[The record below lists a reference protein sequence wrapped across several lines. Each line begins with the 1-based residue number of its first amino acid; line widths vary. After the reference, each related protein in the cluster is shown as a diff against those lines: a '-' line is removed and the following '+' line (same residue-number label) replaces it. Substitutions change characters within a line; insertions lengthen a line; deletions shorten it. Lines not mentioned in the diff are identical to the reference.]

1 MLLAGLLDR
10 VIRVG
15 TLGVIDAAGERR
27 IFQGSRPGP
36 RATIRLHDRA
46 IEWRL
51 LLDGELALG
60 EAWMDGRLTLEEGT
74 LYDLLELLMSNLAE
88 TDGRGWAGLVQRGL
102 NALRTAYDRN
112 PIWRA
117 KRNIAH
123 HYDLSGELYELFL
136 DSEREYTCAYF
147 PRPDADIEEAQ
158 RAKERHIAA
167 KLLLE
172 PGMKVLDMGC
182 GWGALGRYLARTF
195 GVDVTGVT
203 LSKEQVTYANERAA
217 REGLADRCR
226 FLYQDYREV
235 EGRFDRIVSVGM
247 LEHVGRAH
255 YGELFAKI
263 QQLLVPDGVVLVH
276 SMGHM
281 AGPGYPN
288 PWIRKYIFPGGYIP
302 ALSEVLPA
310 LERSGLWLTDC
321 EILRLHYAETLRCWR
336 EKFERN
342 RARIRAIYDERFCR
356 MWEFYL
362 IASELS
368 FRVADLMIFHLQIA
382 KDRKAVPLLRDYMV
396 DRERELLAAERAPQ
410 LRAAE

>member
-1 MLLAGLLDR
+1 MVLAGLLER
-10 VIRVG
+10 LIRVG
-15 TLGVIDAAGERR
+15 RLGVIDAAGRR
-27 IFQGSRPGP
+27 RLFEGAEPGP
-36 RATIRLHDRA
+36 SATIRLHDRA
-46 IEWRL
+46 IEWRI
-51 LLDGELALG
+51 LLDAELAVG
-60 EAWMDGRLTLEEGT
+60 EAWMDGRLTVEEGT
-74 LYDLLELLMSNLAE
+74 LYDFLEVAMSNLALA
-88 TDGRGWAGLVQRGL
+88 DRRGWAGLVQRAL
-102 NALRTAYDRN
+102 NALRTGWDRN
-112 PIWRA
+112 PVWRA

-123 HYDLSGELYELFL
+123 HYDLSGELYGLFL

-147 PRPDADIEEAQ
+147 PRPEADIEEAQ
-158 RAKERHIAA
+158 RAKERHVAA

-172 PGMKVLDMGC
+172 PGQRVLDMGC
-182 GWGALGRYLARTF
+182 GWGALGRYLTRSF

-203 LSKEQVTYANERAA
+203 LSKEQVAHANERAR

-226 FLYQDYREV
+226 FLYQDYREAG
-235 EGRFDRIVSVGM
+235 GRFDRIVSIGM
-247 LEHVGRAH
+247 LEHVGKAH

-263 QQLLVPDGVVLVH
+263 RELLADDGVALIH

-302 ALSEVLPA
+302 ALSDVLPA

-336 EKFERN
+336 ERFERN
-342 RARIRAIYDERFCR
+342 RARIREIYDERFCR

-362 IASELS
+362 VASELG
-368 FRVADLMIFHLQIA
+368 FRVNDMMVFHLQIA
-382 KDRKAVPLLRDYMV
+382 KDRRAVPLTRDYMV
-396 DRERELLAAERAPQ
+396 DAERQLATAGTAR

>member
-1 MLLAGLLDR
+1 MVLAGLLER
-10 VIRVG
+10 LVRVG
-15 TLGVIDAAGERR
+15 RLGVIDAAGRR
-27 IFQGSRPGP
+27 HVFQGTGPGP
-36 RATIRLHDRA
+36 AATIRLHDRA

-51 LLDGELALG
+51 LLDAELALG
-60 EAWMDGRLTLEEGT
+60 EAWMDGRLTVEEGT
-74 LYDLLELLMSNLAE
+74 LYDFLEVAMTNLALA
-88 TDGRGWAGLVQRGL
+88 DSRGWAGLVQRAL
-102 NALRTAYDRN
+102 NAVRTAWDRN
-112 PIWRA
+112 PVWRA

-147 PRPDADIEEAQ
+147 PRPDADLEEAQ
-158 RAKERHIAA
+158 RAKERHVAA

-172 PGMKVLDMGC
+172 PGQKVLDMGC

-195 GVDVTGVT
+195 AVDVTGVT
-203 LSKEQVTYANERAA
+203 LSKEQVAYANARAE
-217 REGLADRCR
+217 REGLADRAR
-226 FLYQDYREV
+226 FLYQDYREAT
-235 EGRFDRIVSVGM
+235 GRFDRIVSIGM
-247 LEHVGRAH
+247 LEHVGKAH
-255 YGELFAKI
+255 YPELFAKI
-263 QQLLVPDGVVLVH
+263 RELLTDDGVALIH

-302 ALSEVLPA
+302 ALSDVLPT

-342 RARIRAIYDERFCR
+342 RDRIRQIYDERFCR

-362 IASELS
+362 IASELG
-368 FRVADLMIFHLQIA
+368 FRVGDLMIFHLQIA
-382 KDRKAVPLLRDYMV
+382 KDRRAVPLLRDYMV
-396 DRERELLAAERAPQ
+396 DGERRLAAAATAR

>member
-1 MLLAGLLDR
+1 MLLAGLLDGR
-10 VIRVG
+10 IQAG
-15 TLGVIDAAGERR
+15 TLTVIDAAGRR
-27 IFQGSRPGP
+27 RVFEGARPRP

-60 EAWMDGRLTLEEGT
+60 EAWMDQRLTLEEGT
-74 LYDLLELLMSNLAE
+74 LYDLLWVVMANLGRARS
-88 TDGRGWAGLVQRGL
+88 RGWLGALHGALA
-102 NALRTAYDRN
+102 ALRTAYDRN

-147 PRPDADIEEAQ
+147 PRPDCDIEEAQ

-195 GVDVTGVT
+195 DVDVTGVT
-203 LSKEQVTYANERAA
+203 LSKEQVAYANERAR
-217 REGLADRCR
+217 REGLADRVR
-226 FLYQDYREV
+226 FLYQDYREAQ
-235 EGRFDRIVSVGM
+235 GRFDRIVSVGM

-255 YGELFAKI
+255 YDELFAKI
-263 QQLLVPDGVVLVH
+263 RSLLTDDGVALIH

-281 AGPGYPN
+281 AGPAYPN

-302 ALSEVLPA
+302 ALSEVIPA
-310 LERSGLWLTDC
+310 LERSGMWLTDC

-342 RARIRAIYDERFCR
+342 RARIRQIYDDRFCR

-368 FRVADLMIFHLQIA
+368 FRVGDIMIFHIQIA
-382 KDRKAVPLLRDYMV
+382 KDRHAVPLVRDYMV
-396 DRERELLAAERAPQ
+396 DTERALAQ
-410 LRAAE
+410 TAAARLRAAE

>member
-1 MLLAGLLDR
+1 
-10 VIRVG
+10 
-15 TLGVIDAAGERR
+15 VIDAAGRR
-27 IFQGSRPGP
+27 RLFEGAEPGP
-36 RATIRLHDRA
+36 SATIRLHDRA
-46 IEWRL
+46 IEWRI
-51 LLDGELALG
+51 LLDAELAVG
-60 EAWMDGRLTLEEGT
+60 EAWMDGRLTVEEGT
-74 LYDLLELLMSNLAE
+74 LYDFLEVAMSNLALA
-88 TDGRGWAGLVQRGL
+88 DRRGWAGLVQRAL
-102 NALRTAYDRN
+102 NALRTGWDRN
-112 PIWRA
+112 PVWRA

-123 HYDLSGELYELFL
+123 HYDLSGELYGLFL

-147 PRPDADIEEAQ
+147 PRPEADIEEAQ
-158 RAKERHIAA
+158 RAKERHVAA

-172 PGMKVLDMGC
+172 PGQKVLDMGC
-182 GWGALGRYLARTF
+182 GWGALGRYLTRSF

-203 LSKEQVTYANERAA
+203 LSKEQVAHANERAR

-226 FLYQDYREV
+226 FLYQDYREAG
-235 EGRFDRIVSVGM
+235 GRFDRIVSIGM
-247 LEHVGRAH
+247 LEHVGKAH

-263 QQLLVPDGVVLVH
+263 RELLADDGVALIH

-302 ALSEVLPA
+302 ALSDVLPA

-336 EKFERN
+336 ERFERN
-342 RARIRAIYDERFCR
+342 RARIREIYDERFCR

-362 IASELS
+362 VASELG
-368 FRVADLMIFHLQIA
+368 FRVNDMMVFHLQIA
-382 KDRKAVPLLRDYMV
+382 KDRRAVPLTRDYMV
-396 DRERELLAAERAPQ
+396 DAERQLATAGTAR

>member
-1 MLLAGLLDR
+1 MVLAGLLEQL
-10 VIRVG
+10 IRVG
-15 TLGVIDAAGERR
+15 RLGVIDPAGRR
-27 IFQGSRPGP
+27 RLFEGAEPGP
-36 RATIRLHDRA
+36 SATIRLHDRA
-46 IEWRL
+46 IEWRI
-51 LLDGELALG
+51 LLDAELAVG
-60 EAWMDGRLTLEEGT
+60 EAWMDGRLTVEEGT
-74 LYDLLELLMSNLAE
+74 LYDFLEVAMSNLALA
-88 TDGRGWAGLVQRGL
+88 DRRGWAGLVQRAL
-102 NALRTAYDRN
+102 NALRTGWDRN
-112 PIWRA
+112 PVWRA

-123 HYDLSGELYELFL
+123 HYDLSGELYGLFL

-147 PRPDADIEEAQ
+147 PRPEADIEEAQ
-158 RAKERHIAA
+158 RAKERHVAA

-172 PGMKVLDMGC
+172 PGQKVLDMGC
-182 GWGALGRYLARTF
+182 GWGALGRYLTRSF

-203 LSKEQVTYANERAA
+203 LSKEQVAHANERAR

-226 FLYQDYREV
+226 FLYQDYREAG
-235 EGRFDRIVSVGM
+235 GRFDRIVSIGM
-247 LEHVGRAH
+247 LEHVGKAH

-263 QQLLVPDGVVLVH
+263 RELLADDGVALIH

-302 ALSEVLPA
+302 ALSDVLPA

-336 EKFERN
+336 ERFERN
-342 RARIRAIYDERFCR
+342 RARIREIYDERFCR

-362 IASELS
+362 VASELG
-368 FRVADLMIFHLQIA
+368 FRVNDMMVFHLQIA
-382 KDRKAVPLLRDYMV
+382 KDRRAVPLTRDYMV
-396 DRERELLAAERAPQ
+396 DAERQLATAGTAR

>member
-1 MLLAGLLDR
+1 MLVKGLLDR
-10 VIRVG
+10 FVLWG
-15 TLGVIDAAGERR
+15 TLTVIDASGARHS
-27 IFQGSRPGP
+27 FSGSSDGP
-36 RATIRLHDRA
+36 KVTIRLHDRA

-51 LLDGELALG
+51 LFDAELAVG
-60 EAWMDGRLTLEEGT
+60 EAYMDGRLTIEEGS
-74 LYDLLELLMSNLAE
+74 LYDLLELLMGNVARN
-88 TDGRGWAGLVQRGL
+88 DRRGWVRWVQGGL
-102 NALRTAYDRN
+102 NFLRFAYDRN

-147 PRPDADIEEAQ
+147 PHPDCDLEEAQ

-203 LSKEQVTYANERAA
+203 LSKEQVAYANERAR

-235 EGRFDRIVSVGM
+235 QGRFDRIVSVGM

-263 QQLLVPDGVVLVH
+263 KELLTPDGVVLIH

-281 AGPGYPN
+281 GGPHFPN

-302 ALSEVLPA
+302 ALSEVIPA

-321 EILRLHYAETLRCWR
+321 EILRLHYAETLRLWR
-336 EKFERN
+336 EKFNRN
-342 RARIRAIYDERFCR
+342 RARIREIYDERFCR

-362 IASELS
+362 IGSELS
-368 FRVADLMIFHLQIA
+368 FRVGDIMVFHLQIA
-382 KDRKAVPLLRDYMV
+382 KDRKAVPLVRDYMV
-396 DRERELLAAERAPQ
+396 DRERELVAAERSAQ